1 MSSRLACKASHAL
14 AFAALALALATSSA
28 GCGSTST
35 TDARLTVVASTTVFA
50 DMVASVGGG
59 LVSVTSLV
67 PKSADVHTFEP
78 RPADMKAVA
87 SASLLVMNGLGL
99 DDWMER
105 MITNAA
111 PEGTPVVKLA
121 ENLPGVELLPGETED
136 TQNPHLW
143 LDVKYAQLYADRI
156 AAALSQVDPAHAAD
170 YDSSAA
176 AYVQELEELD
186 AWVRAQIATV
196 PEANRKIVTFHD
208 AFPYYAREYGLTV
221 VGVAVEAPGQ
231 EPSAAETA
239 ALIDAIKA
247 SGAKAIFSE
256 AQFPTQLVDQL
267 AAETGVTVVSNLY
280 SGALGDPPITS
291 YEAVIRWDTD
301 QFVKALT

>member
-301 QFVKALT
+301 QFVKALK